1 MAGVDDLLSRA
12 DGPAWRLTLNRP
24 GRRNALTPELA
35 QAVALEIERVC
46 AAGTARVIL
55 LEGAGGHFCAGLD
68 LRWLETLGA
77 TPDRR
82 DIGRGLAQF
91 QSAILAIVRAPLPV
105 IAVVRGTAAGFGV
118 DLAVACD
125 MRLAGTSAS
134 FTSAFS
140 RMGLVPDGGSTYGL
154 PRLIGDG
161 AALRFLLASE
171 TVNAHSALRWGLV
184 DEVVEDAEVEVR
196 TTALAGA
203 LAANA
208 AGSIASIK
216 RLCRAEELAGLARAL
231 AAEGEAQIEAFLSP
245 EFQRRLAAFLARSAR
260 DQGAR

>member
-1 MAGVDDLLSRA
+1 MDDLLSRA

-24 GRRNALTPELA
+24 TRRNALTPELA
-35 QAVALEIERVC
+35 HGVAAEIERV
-46 AAGTARVIL
+46 GSDGSARVIV

-77 TPDRR
+77 TPAR
-82 DIGRGLAQF
+82 DDIRRGLKQF

-105 IAVVRGTAAGFGV
+105 VAAVRGTAAGFGV

-125 MRLAGTSAS
+125 MRLAGASAN

-171 TVNAHSALRWGLV
+171 TVNAQAALRWGLV
-184 DEVVEDAEVEVR
+184 DEVVDDAELEVR
-196 TTALAGA
+196 ISVLAEA

-208 AGSIASIK
+208 AGSISSIK
-216 RLCRAEELAGLARAL
+216 RLCRAEEQAGLARAL
-231 AAEGEAQIEAFLSP
+231 DAEGEAQIEAFLSP
-245 EFQRRLAAFLARSAR
+245 EFQRRLSLFLARSAQ

>member
-1 MAGVDDLLSRA
+1 MADLLSRA
-12 DGPAWRLTLNRP
+12 DGPAWRLTLNQP
-24 GRRNALTPELA
+24 ARRNALTPELA
-35 QAVALEIERVC
+35 HALAVEIERVS
-46 AAGTARVIL
+46 AAGSARVIL

-77 TPDRR
+77 TPSHD
-82 DIGRGLAQF
+82 DIRHGLQRF

-105 IAVVRGTAAGFGV
+105 IAVLRGAAAGFGV

-125 MRLAGTSAS
+125 MRLAGASAS

-171 TVNAHSALRWGLV
+171 TVNAQSALRWGLV
-184 DEVVEDAEVEVR
+184 DEVVEENELEARVA
-196 TTALAGA
+196 ALADA

-208 AGSIASIK
+208 PGSLASIK
-216 RLCRAEELAGLARAL
+216 RLCRAEELAGLTRAL
-231 AAEGEAQIEAFLSP
+231 EAEGEAQTAAFLSP
-245 EFQRRLAAFLARSAR
+245 EFQRRLAAFVARSAR
-260 DQGAR
+260 DQGGR

>member
-1 MAGVDDLLSRA
+1 MDDLLSRA
-12 DGPAWRLTLNRP
+12 DGPAWRLVINRP
-24 GRRNALTPELA
+24 NRRNALTPELA
-35 QAVALEIERVC
+35 HAIALEIEHVC
-46 AAGTARVIL
+46 STGVARVIL

-68 LRWLETLGA
+68 LHWLQSLGA
-77 TPDRR
+77 TPLRE
-82 DIGRGLAQF
+82 DIGRGLARF
-91 QSAILAIVRAPLPV
+91 QSAILAIVRAQLPV
-105 IAVVRGTAAGFGV
+105 VAVVRGAAAGFGV

-171 TVNAHSALRWGLV
+171 TVNAQSALRWGLV
-184 DEVVEDAEVEVR
+184 DEVVDDAELEAR
-196 TTALAGA
+196 TAALADA

-208 AGSIASIK
+208 PASITSIK

-231 AAEGEAQIEAFLSP
+231 EAEAEAQIEAFLSP
-245 EFQRRLAAFLARSAR
+245 EFQRRLAVFLARSAR
-260 DQGAR
+260 DQGVR

>member
-1 MAGVDDLLSRA
+1 MDDLLSRP

-24 GRRNALTPELA
+24 ARRNALTPELA
-35 QAVALEIERVC
+35 YALAAEIERVS
-46 AAGTARVIL
+46 AAGTARLIL

-77 TPDRR
+77 TPERE
-82 DIGRGLAQF
+82 DIRRGLDRF

-105 IAVVRGTAAGFGV
+105 VAVVRGAAAGFGV

-171 TVNAHSALRWGLV
+171 TVNAQSALRWGLV
-184 DEVVEDAEVEVR
+184 DEVVEDGELGAR
-196 TTALAGA
+196 TEALAAA

-208 AGSIASIK
+208 PGSLSSIK
-216 RLCRAEELAGLARAL
+216 RLCRADELAGLTRAL
-231 AAEGEAQIEAFLSP
+231 EAEGEAQTEAFLSP

-260 DQGAR
+260 EQGAR

>member
-1 MAGVDDLLSRA
+1 MDDLLSRA

-24 GRRNALTPELA
+24 ARRNALTPELA
-35 QAVALEIERVC
+35 HALAAEIERVC
-46 AAGTARVIL
+46 AAGAARVIL

-77 TPDRR
+77 TPERE
-82 DIGRGLAQF
+82 DIRRGLDRF
-91 QSAILAIVRAPLPV
+91 QSAILAIVQAPLPV
-105 IAVVRGTAAGFGV
+105 VAVVRGAAAGFGV

-171 TVNAHSALRWGLV
+171 TVNAQSALRWGLV
-184 DEVVEDAEVEVR
+184 DEVVEDNELEVR
-196 TTALAGA
+196 VTALAAA

-208 AGSIASIK
+208 PGSLSSIK
-216 RLCRAEELAGLARAL
+216 RLCRAEERAGLTRAL
-231 AAEGEAQIEAFLSP
+231 EAEGEAQTEAFLSP

-260 DQGAR
+260 DQGAA

>member
-1 MAGVDDLLSRA
+1 MDDLISRA
-12 DGPAWRLTLNRP
+12 EGPAWRLTLNRP
-24 GRRNALTPELA
+24 ARRNALTPALSQALATEL
-35 QAVALEIERVC
+35 ERVC
-46 AAGTARVIL
+46 AAGSARVIL

-77 TPDRR
+77 TPSR
-82 DIGRGLAQF
+82 DEIQRGLRQF

-105 IAVVRGTAAGFGV
+105 IAVIRGTAAGFGV

-125 MRLAGTSAS
+125 TRLAGTSAS

-171 TVNAHSALRWGLV
+171 TVNAQSALRWGLV
-184 DEVVEDAEVEVR
+184 DEVVDDAELNAR
-196 TTALAGA
+196 TTTLAGA

-208 AGSIASIK
+208 AGSLASIK
-216 RLCRAEELAGLARAL
+216 RLCRTEELTGLARAL
-231 AAEGEAQIEAFLSP
+231 EAEGEAQTDAFLSP
-245 EFQRRLAAFLARSAR
+245 EFQRRLAAFLARTTR
-260 DQGAR
+260 EQEPR

>member
-1 MAGVDDLLSRA
+1 MDDLLSRA
-12 DGPAWRLTLNRP
+12 DGPAWRLTLNRTA
-24 GRRNALTPELA
+24 RRNALTPELA
-35 QAVALEIERVC
+35 HALAAEIERVS
-46 AAGTARVIL
+46 AAGSARVIL

-77 TPDRR
+77 TPDRE
-82 DIGRGLAQF
+82 DIRRGLQRF

-105 IAVVRGTAAGFGV
+105 VAVVRGAAAGFGV

-125 MRLAGTSAS
+125 MRMAGTSGS

-140 RMGLVPDGGSTYGL
+140 KMGLVPDGGSTYGL

-171 TVNAHSALRWGLV
+171 TVNAQSALRWGLV
-184 DEVVEDAEVEVR
+184 DEVVEDNELEARV
-196 TTALAGA
+196 TALAGA

-208 AGSIASIK
+208 PGSLASIK
-216 RLCRAEELAGLARAL
+216 RLCRAEELAGLTRAL
-231 AAEGEAQIEAFLSP
+231 EAEGEAQTEALLSP

-260 DQGAR
+260 DQGGR